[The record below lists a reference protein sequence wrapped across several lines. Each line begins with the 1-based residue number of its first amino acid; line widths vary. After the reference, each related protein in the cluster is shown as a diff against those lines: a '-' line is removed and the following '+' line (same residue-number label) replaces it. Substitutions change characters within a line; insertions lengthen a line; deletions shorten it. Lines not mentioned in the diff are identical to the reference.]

1 MSEFQVIVVN
11 PKRCSDCES
20 CMTICAFVHEK
31 DYIPLERRVVGK
43 RQRIELEWAISCDL
57 CKGAKEQYLDPEIGK
72 QPQCIPSCPHQA
84 MFIGTIDSLEN
95 ESRIDAIKRVFNHKS

>member
-20 CMTICAFVHEK
+20 CMTICAFVHDR
-31 DYIPLERRVVGK
+31 DYIPLERRVIGT

-57 CKGAKEQYLDPEIGK
+57 CKGVKEDYLDTGIGK
-72 QPQCIPSCPHQA
+72 HPQCIPACPHQA
-84 MFIGTIDSLEN
+84 IFIGTIDSLEN
-95 ESRIDAIKRVFNHKS
+95 ESRIDAIKRVFNQKS